1 MNSADKVFAVAPM
14 MEWTDRHFRYLA
26 RLMSRQ
32 TLLYTEMITSSALVH
47 GDRKRFLHFN
57 PSEHPI
63 ALQLGG
69 SDPRDMAAS
78 AKWGEQ
84 AGYDEVNINVG
95 CPSDR
100 VQSGK
105 FGVCLM
111 KEPRLVAECV
121 TAMGNESSLPITVK
135 CRLGVDEF
143 DSYEFLTEFIQTIA
157 DAGCNTFIV
166 HARKAWLKGLN
177 PKQNREIP
185 ELDYQRVYNLKND
198 FSELKIIINGGIDS
212 IEQVKQHLNHVDGVM
227 IGRHAYKQ
235 PKFLLQ
241 VDQQLFAKPQDT
253 STTLENVIVEYTKYM
268 QQNINN
274 GVPFKCMAKHMLNL
288 YQNVPGAKLWRRHLS
303 ENMHKPGAGVELIF
317 QALEV
322 LNKKCA

>member
-1 MNSADKVFAVAPM
+1 M

-26 RLMSRQ
+26 RLMSSE
-32 TLLYTEMITSSALVH
+32 TLLYTEMITCNALVH
-47 GDRKRFLHFN
+47 GDRERFLHFN

-69 SDPRDMAAS
+69 SDPHDMAAS
-78 AKWGEQ
+78 AKWGEE
-84 AGYDEVNINVG
+84 AGYDEININVG

-111 KEPRLVAECV
+111 KEPHLVAACV
-121 TAMGNESSLPITVK
+121 AAMRNASSLPITVK
-135 CRLGVDEF
+135 CRIGVDEF
-143 DSYEFLTEFIQTIA
+143 DNYEFLTEFIQTIA

-177 PKQNREIP
+177 PKQNRELP

-198 FSELKIIINGGIDS
+198 FPELKIIINGGIDS
-212 IEQVKQHLNHVDGVM
+212 IEQVKLHFNHVDGVM
-227 IGRHAYKQ
+227 IGRHAYRQ

-241 VDQQLFAKPQDT
+241 IDHELFGRPQNI
-253 STTLENVIVEYTKYM
+253 SATLEHVIIEYAKYM
-268 QQNINN
+268 QRNIDR

-303 ENMHKPGAGVELIF
+303 ENMHTPGAGVELVD
-317 QALEV
+317 QGLEL

>member
-1 MNSADKVFAVAPM
+1 MNSGDKVFAVAPM

-47 GDRKRFLHFN
+47 GDRERFLQFN
-57 PSEHPI
+57 PCEHPI

-69 SDPRDMAAS
+69 SDPRDMASS
-78 AKWGEQ
+78 ANWGEE
-84 AGYDEVNINVG
+84 AGYDEININVG

-111 KEPRLVAECV
+111 KEPQLVAECV
-121 TAMGNESSLPITVK
+121 TAMRNESSLPITVK
-135 CRLGVDEF
+135 CRIGVDEF
-143 DSYEFLTEFIQTIA
+143 DSYEFLIEFIQAIA
-157 DAGCNTFIV
+157 DSGCHTFIV

-177 PKQNREIP
+177 PKQNREVP
-185 ELDYQRVYNLKND
+185 ELDYQRVYDLKKE
-198 FSELKIIINGGIDS
+198 FPELKIIINGGIDS

-227 IGRHAYKQ
+227 IGRYAYKQ

-241 VDQQLFAKPQDT
+241 VDHQLFGKPQDI
-253 STTLENVIVEYTKYM
+253 SATLENVISEYTKYM
-268 QQNINN
+268 QQNISV

-303 ENMHKPGAGVELIF
+303 ENMHMPGAGVELVD
-317 QALEV
+317 QGLEL

>member
-1 MNSADKVFAVAPM
+1 MADKIFAVAPM

-26 RLMSRQ
+26 RLMSRH
-32 TLLYTEMITSSALVH
+32 TFLYTEMITSNALVH
-47 GDRKRFLHFN
+47 GDRQRFLRFDS
-57 PSEHPI
+57 SEHPI

-69 SDPRDMAAS
+69 SQPKDMAMCAQ
-78 AKWGEQ
+78 WGEQ
-84 AGYDEVNINVG
+84 AGYDEININVG

-111 KEPRLVAECV
+111 KEPHTVAACV
-121 TAMGNESSLPITVK
+121 AAMRDESTLPITVK
-135 CRLGVDEF
+135 CRIGVDEF

-157 DAGCNTFIV
+157 NAGCDTFIV

-185 ELDYQRVYNLKND
+185 ELKYARVYQLKQD
-198 FSELKIIINGGIDS
+198 FPELNFIINGGIDS
-212 IEQVKQHLNHVDGVM
+212 IEQVKEHLQHADGVM
-227 IGRHAYKQ
+227 VGRHAYKQ

-241 VDQQLFAKPQDT
+241 IDQQIFNAALNNSAN
-253 STTLENVIVEYTKYM
+253 LEKIILEYTQYI
-268 QQNINN
+268 QNNMRS
-274 GVPFKCMAKHMLNL
+274 GVPFKSMAKHMLNL
-288 YQNVPGAKLWRRHLS
+288 YQNVPGARLWRRHLS
-303 ENMHKPGAGVELIF
+303 ENMHKPGTGVELVY
-317 QALEV
+317 QGLEL

>member
-1 MNSADKVFAVAPM
+1 
-14 MEWTDRHFRYLA
+14 
-26 RLMSRQ
+26 
-32 TLLYTEMITSSALVH
+32 
-47 GDRKRFLHFN
+47 
-57 PSEHPI
+57 
-63 ALQLGG
+63 
-69 SDPRDMAAS
+69 
-78 AKWGEQ
+78 
-84 AGYDEVNINVG
+84 
-95 CPSDR
+95 
-100 VQSGK
+100 
-105 FGVCLM
+105 M
-111 KEPRLVAECV
+111 KEPQLVAACV
-121 TAMGNESSLPITVK
+121 TAMRNKSSLPITVK
-135 CRLGVDEF
+135 CRIGVDEF

-198 FSELKIIINGGIDS
+198 FPELKIIINGGIDS
-212 IEQVKQHLNHVDGVM
+212 IEQVKQHFNHVDGVM

-241 VDQQLFAKPQDT
+241 IDHELFGTPQNI
-253 STTLENVIVEYTKYM
+253 SATLENVIIEYAKYM
-268 QQNINN
+268 QRNIDN

-303 ENMHKPGAGVELIF
+303 ENMHTPGAGVELVD
-317 QALEV
+317 QGLEL